1 MKQINFVEMSVICG
15 GCEEAVLETAEEVV
29 ITPIVKILPVVL
41 EAVEE
46 VAVTEEVVA

>member
-15 GCEEAVLETAEEVV
+15 GCEEAVLETAEVE